1 MPRHLLVDDDL
12 SPHEQEAVLDEAA
25 RMKKDRFTA
34 APLTGPRSVA
44 VLVTAAST
52 RGLVILETAVA
63 ELGGHPVI
71 VHAPNAADR
80 NESPTDLAAA
90 ISRHVSAVVVA
101 TPDHHAVERLA
112 RAATVPVVNARTD
125 YANPCHALADL
136 LTIRER
142 KGALRGVKL
151 AFVGDGNS
159 VAQSLMLAGA
169 VAGMHIHVAS
179 PRGFEPIYQALRRA
193 SAVAETTGATVRVGT
208 DPAEAVRGADVVYT
222 DMWES
227 RTLPVEPAT
236 RSLVFQPYR
245 VDRRLFALAASDA
258 LFLHA
263 MPVRRGEEVDAD
275 VVDGPRSAVLDQA
288 DNRLHA
294 VKAALS
300 FLLGA
305 S

>member
-12 SPHEQEAVLDEAA
+12 TPQEQEAVLDEAD
-25 RMKKDRFTA
+25 RMRKDRFA
-34 APLTGPRSVA
+34 VRPLEGPRSVA
-44 VLVTAAST
+44 LLLTAATT
-52 RGLVILETAVA
+52 RGRVIAEAAVA
-63 ELGGHPVI
+63 ELGGHPV
-71 VHAPNAADR
+71 VVDAHNPADR
-80 NESPTDLAAA
+80 AESPGDMAAA
-90 ISRHVSAVVVA
+90 ISRHVEAILVA
-101 TPDHHAVERLA
+101 SPDHQAVERLA
-112 RAATVPVVNARTD
+112 RTSTVPVVNVRTD
-125 YANPCHALADL
+125 YAHPCHALADL
-136 LTIRER
+136 QTIRQR

-169 VAGMHIHVAS
+169 LAGMRVHVAS
-179 PRGFEPIYQALRRA
+179 PLGFEPIYQALRRA
-193 SAVAETTGATVRVGT
+193 TAIAQTTGARVHVGT
-208 DPAEAVRGADVVYT
+208 DPAEAVRDADVVYT

-227 RTLPVEPAT
+227 RTLPIEPAT

-245 VDRRLFALAASDA
+245 VDRRLVDLAADDA

-263 MPVRRGEEVDAD
+263 MPIRRGEEVDTE
-275 VVDGPRSAVLDQA
+275 VVDGPRSAVFDQA

-294 VKAALS
+294 VKAVLA